1 MADILQLLTI
11 NAARDRVFETMATP
25 QAWIAGGPS

>member
-25 QAWIAGGPS
+25 QGLDR